1 MQIMQDAQAAVQ
13 ANTRELE
20 GMPFEHVL
28 HEYLVFLRLKVF
40 HALHYSVMLCFL
52 KRSDVSILGW
62 PNATAHQQIQ

>member
-40 HALHYSVMLCFL
+40 HALLLFMFFFE
-52 KRSDVSILGW
+52 RSDVSILGW
-62 PNATAHQQIQ
+62 PSATAHQQIQ